1 MFLESTSVTFFET
14 SCLHKLN
21 DTTTKLCAI
30 INVPQSNFLK
40 LVYGFGYGDSGIRS
54 SSSLDGTFCFSRG
67 KKEGPTVL
75 PQQLIMIAETY
86 INDAIKYPLEVEFLQ
101 AGIFLSKKGAP
112 DDAIEEITLMVPIPA
127 YIALDGFEQ
136 EIRT

>member
-1 MFLESTSVTFFET
+1 M
-14 SCLHKLN
+14 
-21 DTTTKLCAI
+21 
-30 INVPQSNFLK
+30 
-40 LVYGFGYGDSGIRS
+40 GIVAS
-54 SSSLDGTFCFSRG
+54 EAAPLLMENFCFSRG
-67 KKEGPTVL
+67 KKGGPTVL

-86 INDAIKYPLEVEFLQ
+86 INDTIKYPLEVEFLQ
-101 AGIFLSKKGAP
+101 AGPFLSKKGAP